1 MWCRSE
7 PPSRRQA
14 VTCGNNEATENT
26 LRPQNTADIPA
37 QFWPLLPHFRRK
49 AIPSSEER
57 VQQSGYSNMLAA
69 ERRTA
74 LGWSQGHPPS
84 VSRKNTTRTSFV
96 QMGAAEP
103 TKVSPQL
110 TEGTATAAGR
120 PEARVTREKG
130 DRRRPEA
137 TGGDR
142 RRPEATGGDRRRPE
156 AKPERKAGLSNS
168 NQKKHDRARRCR
180 TTTTPG
186 RRRRSWLAAAFMRTT
201 THRHFQK
208 QRQRGSTEERRGA
221 VPKERTA
228 GGPRRKPTEH
238 HTQRHQRQQQR
249 GQRKG
254 RERTRRD
261 AEQSRRP
268 EIEKGNSAARSL

>member
-1 MWCRSE
+1 MRF
-7 PPSRRQA
+7 A
-14 VTCGNNEATENT
+14 A
-26 LRPQNTADIPA
+26 
-37 QFWPLLPHFRRK
+37 FLPHKCPRSK
-49 AIPSSEER
+49 VIPKKVNLDVGCSL
-57 VQQSGYSNMLAA
+57 GYCAQYNRLES
-69 ERRTA
+69 R
-74 LGWSQGHPPS
+74 SPPIS
-84 VSRKNTTRTSFV
+84 KQKNTTRTSFV

-103 TKVSPQL
+103 TKVPPQL

-120 PEARVTREKG
+120 PEARVTREK
-130 DRRRPEA
+130 
-137 TGGDR
+137 GDR

-249 GQRKG
+249 GQRKR
-254 RERTRRD
+254 REDQKRRR
-261 AEQSRRP
+261 AER
-268 EIEKGNSAARSL
+268 AT